1 MPETSGPLA
10 FPPHSAGQEVPNPF
24 SHAFSATNTGP
35 RGVLLPNPQNIWPLK
50 ATDSS
55 WHWQGG
61 GVRGEEMQGHIR
73 APGIWGWPG
82 SSLRCSLPQQVLL
95 TLPLYARTLHPSA
108 LVHLLMSVPTVASP
122 LASCFLPLPL
132 CNPFFPLQPQP
143 AFQSKTQI
151 TLPPCVNPSGGFLSS
166 KE

>member
-1 MPETSGPLA
+1 MTFRREGLWHHLAQCARETLTSHLPLKVI
-10 FPPHSAGQEVPNPF
+10 PHPGDLLS
-24 SHAFSATNTGP
+24 
-35 RGVLLPNPQNIWPLK
+35 VLLQRQRSRPSL
-50 ATDSS
+50 
-55 WHWQGG
+55 
-61 GVRGEEMQGHIR
+61 GVRHTEE
-73 APGIWGWPG
+73 ASPWGWPG